1 MASNRT
7 SSRTTVTALNALRTF
22 QQTALAVSGDTLR
35 FVNGIV
41 LETVTIETLAEV
53 LAGGTTRGAQGEG
66 NNSQG
71 DEGGARCEGNAFR
84 NTGVKKEGTPG
95 GDQSEEQGNT
105 QPLAARV
112 AAAGVLSFLTRDA
125 ASCFSWK
132 ASDRDARVLNE
143 LDAIAVALRGAFQF
157 VVNHAP
163 PPVSL
168 LEKQNL
174 LVLNRVCSTTLRNV
188 ACALRLGGGKEDVE
202 SWSNPESLK
211 ALGQETEKETLSRHT
226 SATSAR
232 VLVTLASAVT
242 AAAQAWRSGKNT
254 DSFAVANVT
263 EALALVAR
271 SVGAF
276 FGDAKESDS
285 LEKLKLALREAA
297 TAAAPALVVAVCERE
312 TSGADRS
319 QTPSPG
325 RQLNVET
332 AGFISNKK
340 STLAHGAS
348 SAIAALADAGSVCV
362 APFLDDAT
370 RRDEL
375 LDALASGVG
384 VGKQSDDEDD
394 DDATNSTGTS
404 TANAFVSTLHALSGT
419 SKQWAVCVTKHAFDV
434 LLDTV
439 RRANKREFGA
449 KEEPSLDASSSI
461 VAPDDVDVLFS
472 ANHKTHQTKWH
483 STGAVAS
490 SALRRLLDFGVLDES
505 QTLALLSPSF
515 GVLDGVGDFLEDVV
529 GFSETK
535 NGALARRFVT
545 QEKSTQK
552 SRNCK
557 TPARVARFILDG
569 KMSCVND
576 VCDVN
581 ETQTTRSGI
590 TTPLTNYA
598 YVMRTLLALASASP
612 TAARIVGVTFF
623 SSKDGKKSILQSR
636 SGGLTATAFSVTEAE
651 VFGLVARASKSA
663 RRELL
668 SEKYGVVEGLRLMRQ
683 KSASDAEAGKAA
695 ERALVGLGVE
705 G

>member
-1 MASNRT
+1 M
-7 SSRTTVTALNALRTF
+7 
-22 QQTALAVSGDTLR
+22 
-35 FVNGIV
+35 
-41 LETVTIETLAEV
+41 
-53 LAGGTTRGAQGEG
+53 
-66 NNSQG
+66 
-71 DEGGARCEGNAFR
+71 
-84 NTGVKKEGTPG
+84 
-95 GDQSEEQGNT
+95 
-105 QPLAARV
+105 
-112 AAAGVLSFLTRDA
+112 
-125 ASCFSWK
+125 
-132 ASDRDARVLNE
+132 
-143 LDAIAVALRGAFQF
+143 
-157 VVNHAP
+157 
-163 PPVSL
+163 
-168 LEKQNL
+168 
-174 LVLNRVCSTTLRNV
+174 
-188 ACALRLGGGKEDVE
+188 
-202 SWSNPESLK
+202 
-211 ALGQETEKETLSRHT
+211 
-226 SATSAR
+226 
-232 VLVTLASAVT
+232 
-242 AAAQAWRSGKNT
+242 
-254 DSFAVANVT
+254 
-263 EALALVAR
+263 
-271 SVGAF
+271 
-276 FGDAKESDS
+276 
-285 LEKLKLALREAA
+285 
-297 TAAAPALVVAVCERE
+297 
-312 TSGADRS
+312 
-319 QTPSPG
+319 
-325 RQLNVET
+325 
-332 AGFISNKK
+332 
-340 STLAHGAS
+340 
-348 SAIAALADAGSVCV
+348 CV

-419 SKQWAVCVTKHAFDV
+419 SKQWAVCVTKRAFDV

-545 QEKSTQK
+545 QEKGTQK

-581 ETQTTRSGI
+581 ETETTRSGI

-612 TAARIVGVTFF
+612 TAARIVGATFL

-636 SGGLTATAFSVTEAE
+636 AGGLTATAFSVTEAE

-683 KSASDAEAGKAA
+683 KSTSDAEAGKAA